1 LRIKFAPLDGSG
13 AMRERRGSPGDF
25 VATVCEPLHK
35 RMPMLMAACGCKLP
49 AADRPAAAAGRPAM
63 RPTTFAD
70 FVIVALAVPCGV
82 LVLSS
87 YALLAAALIQNVRA
101 KLKLA
106 TSGVRRHAPPGR

>member
-1 LRIKFAPLDGSG
+1 
-13 AMRERRGSPGDF
+13 
-25 VATVCEPLHK
+25 
-35 RMPMLMAACGCKLP
+35 
-49 AADRPAAAAGRPAM
+49 M

-106 TSGVRRHAPPGR
+106 TSGVRRHAPAGR